1 MTKTNKRKRET
12 RKTKGPHT
20 ISAKLDHEIETVYG
34 KLAESV
40 KGLRLMVKMVTNKM
54 KVDTDISE
62 EDLTQQLFDRLKST
76 ERKTKKLQYVN
87 MDPPAEEPEI
97 PSQNFDEP
105 VVKRSKALDG
115 TAKVT
120 FAHPYDSLQRYITSH
135 DVDNCLTM
143 PMLQDCGL
151 DEHSLSVM
159 TPQDAVAY
167 HIVLRTT
174 SALVTMID
182 FDIIDSNPQLAYAQN
197 YEIAIYI
204 LISYLLRRHPS
215 IVNPAETGTNEM
227 FIESLAALTAKILAY
242 TNLTS
247 SRQERIKRF
256 IRDVCLT
263 RWQMQHNLL
272 KTLTQSLASHGAMKQ
287 IISYLVDAF
296 DIRLRKPKWTDESH
310 DGMCSVTQQYTSGKN
325 LVELSFLPG
334 PHTDCGFTIPVR
346 KELGPALYGL
356 FISFNL
362 PWILLRSNQFLVK
375 DFPEWLCSFTAVLRY
390 ADEQSATYLLTALN
404 QLVVRN

>member
-1 MTKTNKRKRET
+1 MSKTKKRNRET

-20 ISAKLDHEIETVYG
+20 ISAKLDHEIENVYG
-34 KLAESV
+34 KLAEDV
-40 KGLRLMVKMVTNKM
+40 KGLRSMIKMITKKM
-54 KVDTDISE
+54 TVDTDISE
-62 EDLTQQLFDRLKST
+62 EELTQQLFDRLRST

-87 MDPPAEEPEI
+87 VDPPSEEPEI
-97 PSQNFDEP
+97 PSENFDEP
-105 VVKRSKALDG
+105 IPKRSKALDG

-120 FAHPYDSLQRYITSH
+120 LAHPYDSLQRYINSH

-151 DEHSLSVM
+151 DEHSLRVM
-159 TPQDAVAY
+159 SPQDAVAY

-174 SALVTMID
+174 SFLVTIID

-197 YEIAIYI
+197 YEIAVYI

-242 TNLTS
+242 TNLS
-247 SRQERIKRF
+247 SFRQDRIKSF

-272 KTLTQSLASHGAMKQ
+272 KTLTQSLASHGSMRH
-287 IISYLVDAF
+287 IINCLVDAS
-296 DIRLRKPKWTDESH
+296 DIRLRKPKWTDDSR
-310 DGMCSVTQQYTSGKN
+310 DGMCVITQSYVPGKD

-334 PHTDCGFTIPVR
+334 SHTDCGFTVPIR
-346 KELGPALYGL
+346 EELGAALYGL

-375 DFPEWLCSFTAVLRY
+375 DFPEWLCTFTAVLRY

>member
-1 MTKTNKRKRET
+1 
-12 RKTKGPHT
+12 
-20 ISAKLDHEIETVYG
+20 
-34 KLAESV
+34 
-40 KGLRLMVKMVTNKM
+40 
-54 KVDTDISE
+54 
-62 EDLTQQLFDRLKST
+62 
-76 ERKTKKLQYVN
+76 
-87 MDPPAEEPEI
+87 
-97 PSQNFDEP
+97 
-105 VVKRSKALDG
+105 
-115 TAKVT
+115 
-120 FAHPYDSLQRYITSH
+120 
-135 DVDNCLTM
+135 
-143 PMLQDCGL
+143 
-151 DEHSLSVM
+151 
-159 TPQDAVAY
+159 
-167 HIVLRTT
+167 
-174 SALVTMID
+174 
-182 FDIIDSNPQLAYAQN
+182 
-197 YEIAIYI
+197 
-204 LISYLLRRHPS
+204 
-215 IVNPAETGTNEM
+215 
-227 FIESLAALTAKILAY
+227 
-242 TNLTS
+242 
-247 SRQERIKRF
+247 
-256 IRDVCLT
+256 
-263 RWQMQHNLL
+263 MQHNLL